1 MRRLILLSFTLLT
14 AMMSWGET
22 TAPADFVVKL
32 KDGTTLRFLGES
44 TEMSFNAEGT
54 VLSITNPN
62 IYFAASYA
70 IEGIESIDF
79 LEPGEPAGG
88 GSLDTP
94 HVDVTID
101 PTDDTSYSEVK
112 EEVITDDTHDDYGDF
127 IENYAPKNRVTI
139 TYDGAK
145 ATVSGTVSGV
155 NAKIDGAHVLITS
168 SKKNIAYTLKGT
180 TTNGSFKLYSTNKTQ
195 VTLGGVSI
203 TNPTGAAINIQSGKT
218 MLIELTD
225 GTTNTLVDGTTYT
238 TTMGEDQKGTL
249 FSEGQLVFSGNGA
262 LNVTSHYGHGI
273 VSDDY
278 IRVRNGNITV
288 NAVRDGINTNDRFL
302 MYGGTV
308 TVNAQQDGLD
318 IGKGYIE
325 IGGGKLTVS
334 AVDEGI
340 TASYE
345 GDDAGN
351 IDPAITPYVDIKGGL
366 IKVTTTG
373 DKGHGMRAMS
383 TFTMSGGIVQVTVKG
398 AGSKAL
404 LSESNMSLA
413 GGKVTALTEGA
424 ALYEADVKDLSS
436 SAAIRSKGTLKI
448 SDMTIRAKSTGTGAK
463 GINNVGDITVTN
475 SALTI
480 VAEGDTHRHDAL
492 DARSRG
498 ITTDGTLTLS
508 GGALHVKSHD
518 EPLLGTVVFRNA
530 AVYAGYQVR

>member
-1 MRRLILLSFTLLT
+1 
-14 AMMSWGET
+14 
-22 TAPADFVVKL
+22 
-32 KDGTTLRFLGES
+32 
-44 TEMSFNAEGT
+44 
-54 VLSITNPN
+54 
-62 IYFAASYA
+62 
-70 IEGIESIDF
+70 
-79 LEPGEPAGG
+79 
-88 GSLDTP
+88 
-94 HVDVTID
+94 
-101 PTDDTSYSEVK
+101 
-112 EEVITDDTHDDYGDF
+112 
-127 IENYAPKNRVTI
+127 
-139 TYDGAK
+139 
-145 ATVSGTVSGV
+145 
-155 NAKIDGAHVLITS
+155 
-168 SKKNIAYTLKGT
+168 
-180 TTNGSFKLYSTNKTQ
+180 
-195 VTLGGVSI
+195 
-203 TNPTGAAINIQSGKT
+203 
-218 MLIELTD
+218 
-225 GTTNTLVDGTTYT
+225 
-238 TTMGEDQKGTL
+238 MGEDQKGTL
-249 FSEGQLVFSGNGA
+249 CSEGQLVFSGNGA

-518 EPLLGTVVFRNA
+518 EPLLGTVMFRNA